1 MEEGPRPRSRATLWR
16 GCLTQAGVGP
26 PLAQA
31 GRLHQE
37 HARLVR
43 HPGAEDQEQR
53 PQDDAALRGETGTHV
68 HSSRC
73 SSEALAPHTEL
84 MSTLFTRRP
93 RSIPVSCRTRHFL
106 APKGPFPRCGGRVPR
121 PGTKLHAQT
130 TEAPSPSQSPPQVFM
145 DSWVLPTNTPLFSAY
160 ALCAPSLAT

>member
-53 PQDDAALRGETGTHV
+53 PQDDAALRGGDRNT
-68 HSSRC
+68 C
-73 SSEALAPHTEL
+73 SQQQVLL
-84 MSTLFTRRP
+84 
-93 RSIPVSCRTRHFL
+93 RS
-106 APKGPFPRCGGRVPR
+106 PR
-121 PGTKLHAQT
+121 PTHRAHEHPLHPQ
-130 TEAPSPSQSPPQVFM
+130 AP
-145 DSWVLPTNTPLFSAY
+145 LH
-160 ALCAPSLAT
+160 PSLLPNTTLPSTKRPISSVW